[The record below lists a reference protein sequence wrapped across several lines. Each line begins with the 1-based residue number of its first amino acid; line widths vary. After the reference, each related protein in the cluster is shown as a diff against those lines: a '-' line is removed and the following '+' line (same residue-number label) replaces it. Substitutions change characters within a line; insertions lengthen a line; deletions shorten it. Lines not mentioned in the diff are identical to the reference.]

1 MRSEPEGLTG
11 HVLDLDAIYHV
22 LDAKSDYGREIVRQ
36 SVLRNTTLL
45 LPAVAAQCMT
55 GLRPRQADALLAVPV
70 VTIGGLPA
78 ADVPGTAQLSRKMAA
93 GLERHARGVSTQSE
107 LVAVLAA
114 AHAVVLAEARGGWRI
129 VTSTPH
135 LYDEISGVR
144 LEILP

>member
-1 MRSEPEGLTG
+1 MTAEPEGLTG
-11 HVLDLDAIYHV
+11 HVLDLDAVHHV

-45 LPAVAAQCMT
+45 LPAVAAQCLA
-55 GLRPRQADALLAVPV
+55 GLRPQQAEALLAVPV
-70 VTIGGLPA
+70 VTVGGLPA
-78 ADVPGTAQLSRKMAA
+78 ADVLSAAQIGRKMTAN
-93 GLERHARGVSTQSE
+93 LERRAPGVAAE
-107 LVAVLAA
+107 AEIVAVLAA

-135 LYDEISGVR
+135 LYDDIAGVR